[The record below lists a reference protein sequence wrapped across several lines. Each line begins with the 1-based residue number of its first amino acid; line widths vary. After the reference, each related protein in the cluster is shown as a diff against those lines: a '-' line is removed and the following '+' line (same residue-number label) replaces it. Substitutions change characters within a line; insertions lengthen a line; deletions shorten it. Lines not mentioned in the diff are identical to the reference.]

1 MGEDAV
7 MVGALGLAQR
17 ARFKPFF
24 APLRI
29 QPSICQL
36 PLEMVSLMTFFF
48 LSDLLLQHISDSTI
62 WKI

>member
-1 MGEDAV
+1 MREDAV

-17 ARFKPFF
+17 VRFKPFF
-24 APLRI
+24 APLGI
-29 QPSICQL
+29 QPSVCQL